1 VDKEIVNSFLL
12 YLKERDASPLTVRSY
27 HGDLRKFMRW
37 FPVASLESTG
47 PLDIAEFKRHLQK
60 KGQKPSTINRAL
72 AALSAFF
79 EWAVEN
85 GLIDNN
91 PANNVKQV
99 REVKPAPKSLSR
111 RGQLFLMRSVHQR
124 GKARDV
130 AIITFLLHTGLRVS
144 EMCRLTMN
152 DIIIKERS
160 GSVTATGKGNKQRV
174 VPLNATVRDALRKW
188 INVRGNDPGPLF
200 TSQKGGGLSP
210 RSVERL
216 VKKYAYH
223 ADDRSAGRREDAF
236 SEASALH
243 PPPFKPRGMPG
254 GDQDLQRRRPLA
266 QGSPGDQ
273 SPALPRSAPYRLR
286 GEHHRRGEGSPS
298 GRGQFCHAWRALP

>member
-1 VDKEIVNSFLL
+1 MDKEIVNSFLL

-188 INVRGNDPGPLF
+188 INVRGNDPGPLL

-223 ADDRSAGRREDAF
+223 AHLEEVTPHVLRHTFCKSLIDSGESIDRVALLAGHESLDTTARYTI
-236 SEASALH
+236 
-243 PPPFKPRGMPG
+243 PT
-254 GDQDLQRRRPLA
+254 QVDLQEAVEKLA
-266 QGSPGDQ
+266 W
-273 SPALPRSAPYRLR
+273 
-286 GEHHRRGEGSPS
+286 E
-298 GRGQFCHAWRALP
+298 